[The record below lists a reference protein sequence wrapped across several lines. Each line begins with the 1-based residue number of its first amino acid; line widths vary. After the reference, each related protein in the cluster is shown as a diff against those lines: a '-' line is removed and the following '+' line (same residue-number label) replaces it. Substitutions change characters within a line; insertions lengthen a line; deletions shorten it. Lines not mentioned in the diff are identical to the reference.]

1 MAHAQRV
8 RDAGRKLT
16 VVAHSIQAV
25 QESHVDAH
33 AEAQEQEPQVDRI
46 LSAEDCHGSSV
57 AHLHERPK
65 ISGYS

>member
-1 MAHAQRV
+1 MAHAQRIS
-8 RDAGRKLT
+8 DAGRKLT
-16 VVAHSIQAV
+16 VVADFV
-25 QESHVDAH
+25 QTVKESNIDAH